1 MIGGLAMRYARTFIV
16 IAIGVLASA
25 LAQAQAYPS
34 KPVRVIVPF
43 PPGGPTDIIGR
54 MVADTLTKS
63 LGVQFIVDNRAG
75 AGGNIGTEV
84 CAKSPPDGYTICIM
98 TVAQSIAP

>member
-1 MIGGLAMRYARTFIV
+1 MRYARTFVV

-54 MVADTLTKS
+54 MVADTLTVSGSSPTTVNANYASLSGGSPIKS
-63 LGVQFIVDNRAG
+63 DALY
-75 AGGNIGTEV
+75 E
-84 CAKSPPDGYTICIM
+84 
-98 TVAQSIAP
+98 